1 MIILIPVGLFLVM
14 FLLVC
19 GTFARTGRILREL
32 DRIKEKPGLS
42 DEGQVPLPPFEGR
55 ESSFA
60 EEADAER
67 TVRDP
72 ALETWSFFA
81 PIPFQSFESKS
92 NPEENRH
99 SVKDEDRSSAE
110 PVKGEGEG
118 AESDN

>member
-1 MIILIPVGLFLVM
+1 M
-14 FLLVC
+14 
-19 GTFARTGRILREL
+19 RDL
-32 DRIKEKPGLS
+32 DRIKDKLGLS
-42 DEGQVPLPPFEGR
+42 DEGQVPLPSSEGR

-60 EEADAER
+60 EESDAER

-81 PIPFQSFESKS
+81 PVPIQSFESKS
-92 NPEENRH
+92 IPEKNRH
-99 SVKDEDRSSAE
+99 SVKEEDGSSAE